1 MKQHKHLNRK
11 GKIALSIIAVFL
23 LSFFFLRLASID
35 KTVASGEEIES
46 VSAEQLSLSF
56 ESKKAFSD
64 SDLHQSF
71 QEKERQEKQKAQEK
85 QKEKQRKAEQK
96 EKAIYLTFDDGPSPE
111 AGQLLDILDQY
122 DAKATFFM
130 LGPQM
135 QSSPDIVERMVDE
148 GFGLGLHGITHDKD
162 QIYGSAEAPTEEMS
176 EDQDIVQDVSGVYTE
191 LVRLPYGSIPYLTE
205 EMRGSLDQQNFKIW
219 DWNVD
224 SRDWELKDQRFIEHT
239 IQEIESVK
247 QAGETPVVLLH
258 DKPETIRHL
267 PKLLTYLQ
275 QEGYQTETVTNKM
288 APLTFKCEGRCH
300 PISG

>member
-11 GKIALSIIAVFL
+11 GKITLSIIAVFI

-35 KTVASGEEIES
+35 KTAASGEKIES

-56 ESKKAFSD
+56 ETKKAFSD

-71 QEKERQEKQKAQEK
+71 QEKERQAKQKAQ
-85 QKEKQRKAEQK
+85 EKQRKAEQK
-96 EKAIYLTFDDGPSPE
+96 DKAIYLTFDDGPSPE
-111 AGQLLDILDQY
+111 AGELLDILDQY
-122 DAKATFFM
+122 NAKATFFM
-130 LGPQM
+130 LGPQI
-135 QSSPDIVERMVDE
+135 QSRPEIVERMVNE

-162 QIYGSAEAPTEEMS
+162 QIYRSTEAPTEEMS
-176 EDQDIVQDVSGVYTE
+176 DNQEIVQDVSGVYTE

-205 EMRGSLDQQNFKIW
+205 EMRGSLNQQNFKIW

-224 SRDWELKDQRFIEHT
+224 SRDWELKDQRFIDHT
-239 IQEIESVK
+239 IQEIENVK

-288 APLTFKCEGRCH
+288 APLTFECEGRCH
-300 PISG
+300 PING

>member
-11 GKIALSIIAVFL
+11 GKITLSIIAVFI

-35 KTVASGEEIES
+35 KTAASGEKIES

-56 ESKKAFSD
+56 ETKKAFSD

-71 QEKERQEKQKAQEK
+71 QEKERQAKQKAQ
-85 QKEKQRKAEQK
+85 EKQRKAEQK
-96 EKAIYLTFDDGPSPE
+96 DKAIYLTFDDGPSPE
-111 AGQLLDILDQY
+111 AGELLDILDQY
-122 DAKATFFM
+122 NAKATFFM
-130 LGPQM
+130 LGPQI
-135 QSSPDIVERMVDE
+135 QSRPEIVERMVNE

-162 QIYGSAEAPTEEMS
+162 QIYRSTEAPTEEMS
-176 EDQDIVQDVSGVYTE
+176 DDQEIVQDVSGVYTE

-205 EMRGSLDQQNFKIW
+205 EMRGSLNQQNFKIW

-224 SRDWELKDQRFIEHT
+224 SRDWELKDQRFIDHT
-239 IQEIESVK
+239 IQEIENVK

-288 APLTFKCEGRCH
+288 APLTFECEGRCH
-300 PISG
+300 PING